1 VTTKKVKTIVEIM
14 SAKKGL
20 KATKIALMKAEV
32 TKLEEGAEDL
42 KNQIEDQDH
51 DLHQLSI
58 TRMTVMVESSIALK
72 RESTLLL
79 AIEVVP
85 AKLTGAL
92 DLKETGKLTRMV
104 CLSPTYQDLL
114 CSIINLP
121 KCKPK
126 RFPTYKMSIIDTK
139 MTTASTTLKSS

>member
-104 CLSPTYQDLL
+104 CLSPTYQDL
-114 CSIINLP
+114 
-121 KCKPK
+121 
-126 RFPTYKMSIIDTK
+126 
-139 MTTASTTLKSS
+139 